1 MSFHFISFAHL
12 DSFSIL
18 LHLFLQTSSF
28 YCFSIQ
34 TGALIIGWLGFI
46 VSIILV
52 SASGYYLSFF
62 VATRLEVTHRM
73 YATAG
78 KEKIQWP
85 EFQWILLNVF

>member
-1 MSFHFISFAHL
+1 MSFHFCFFANL
-12 DSFSIL
+12 DSFFIY
-18 LHLFLQTSSF
+18 LHYILQTSSF

-52 SASGYYLSFF
+52 SASGYYLAF
-62 VATRLEVTHRM
+62 VATRFEVADQV

-78 KEKIQWP
+78 KGKIP
-85 EFQWILLNVF
+85 MLFQCIFF